1 MLFCTAST
9 PSCCKMNLQIADA
22 HQSSTSTL
30 ALPRRS
36 TSLRSKSRTA
46 FFSVVAEH
54 IQPDE
59 ARRVRRLFN
68 LVCQIVEPFNLG
80 NHVIHCHQLAPPRL
94 IPVRRALPA
103 RFPVTPRTVP
113 RRWRRKSRRAPG
125 LSEMQKDRSPA
136 VIRRVRSVV
145 CLYLW
150 RAYHSRSFFWCQGM
164 ILKFSHSGRSS
175 ALANGESSVIFR
187 KLSAVTPM

>member
-1 MLFCTAST
+1 MRDSSRIACADSAQMLFCTAST
-9 PSCCKMNLQIADA
+9 PSCCKTNLQIADA

-36 TSLRSKSRTA
+36 TSLLINSRTA

-54 IQPDE
+54 IQPYE

-103 RFPVTPRTVP
+103 RFPFTPRTVP
-113 RRWRRKSRRAPG
+113 RRWRRKSRRAAWFLDAKRPLPRGFRGCG
-125 LSEMQKDRSPA
+125 L
-136 VIRRVRSVV
+136 RSVYTI
-145 CLYLW
+145 CECII
-150 RAYHSRSFFWCQGM
+150 A
-164 ILKFSHSGRSS
+164 
-175 ALANGESSVIFR
+175 
-187 KLSAVTPM
+187 